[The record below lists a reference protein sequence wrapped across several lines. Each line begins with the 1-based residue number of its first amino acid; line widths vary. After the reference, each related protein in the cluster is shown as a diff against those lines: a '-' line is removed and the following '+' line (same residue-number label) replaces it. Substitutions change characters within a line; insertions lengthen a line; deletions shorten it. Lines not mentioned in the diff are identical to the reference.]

1 MATSLGKADI
11 CDEGNLSSLSKAI
24 SRLFFFTRKIQLT
37 ILSLKGDY
45 LCVVFGRMTYGL
57 YHTNSLVWT
66 QDAQDS
72 EYARLMIAIATLLLS
87 AEVTRRA

>member
-1 MATSLGKADI
+1 MKATYHPYLK
-11 CDEGNLSSLSKAI
+11 
-24 SRLFFFTRKIQLT
+24 RLVGFFFFFFTRKIKLT

-72 EYARLMIAIATLLLS
+72 EYARLMIAAIYS
-87 AEVTRRA
+87 AAIS